1 MSQSPRASSQT
12 VVASLRSCSPHC
24 RDRLVKFQ
32 WKEGNDAELLING
45 SEYFPDVFE
54 AIRSARREILIET
67 FIIFDDEVGQALK
80 EALLEAAARQVRIE
94 VTVDGYG
101 TADLGDE
108 YVAELTEAGV
118 HMHIYDPQP
127 RRLGVRTNLFR
138 RLHRKIVVVDG
149 EVAYI
154 SGINFGWD
162 HLPEAYAMGKQ
173 DYGIRVRGPI
183 VEDIRRTARALLLE
197 HQAVR
202 GLPETLAETPSAGQ
216 AAMRMAIRD
225 NRRHRT
231 DIEDHYLQAIRTAR
245 SRLVIA
251 NAYFFPS
258 YRIWRE
264 LRNAARRGVEV
275 VLILQGRPDMPWA
288 RMFSSSLYSYLLK
301 DGIHIYEYKE
311 RPLHAK
317 IAVADDEWATVGSSN
332 LDPLS
337 LSLNLEAN
345 LFIRDATLNRK
356 IHDHLMGLIEN
367 SCHMVTPEAAERGR
381 WWRAPLMFVS
391 YHFLR
396 HFPVSVGW
404 QPGHTPKLKPLTPT
418 PQAQKQDNE
427 QELH

>member
-1 MSQSPRASSQT
+1 M
-12 VVASLRSCSPHC
+12 
-24 RDRLVKFQ
+24 KFQ
-32 WKEGNDAELLING
+32 WKEGNQAELLING
-45 SEYFPDVFE
+45 SQYFPDVFG

-101 TADLGDE
+101 TADLGAE
-108 YVAELTEAGV
+108 YVAELTDAGV
-118 HMHIYDPQP
+118 NMNVYDPRP
-127 RRLGVRTNLFR
+127 RRFGVRTNLFR

-162 HLPEAYAMGKQ
+162 HLPDKYAMGKQ

-183 VEDIRRTARALLLE
+183 VEDIRHAATALLLE
-197 HQAVR
+197 HHAVEE
-202 GLPETLAETPSAGQ
+202 LPQSLVAPSPVGQ
-216 AAMRMAIRD
+216 AAMRLAIRD
-225 NRRHRT
+225 NHLHRT
-231 DIEDHYLQAIRTAR
+231 DIEDHYLEAIRTAK
-245 SRLVIA
+245 SRLLIA

-264 LRNAARRGVEV
+264 LRKAGRRGVDV
-275 VLILQGRPDMPWA
+275 TLILQGRPDMPWA

-301 DGIHIYEYKE
+301 DGIRIYEYKE
-311 RPLHAK
+311 HPLHGK
-317 IAVADDEWATVGSSN
+317 IAIADDEWATVGSSN

-345 LFIRDATLNRK
+345 LFIRDAKLNRE
-356 IHDHLMGLIEN
+356 IYDHLVELIEN
-367 SCHMVTPEAAERGR
+367 SCHMITPEAAEKGR

-391 YHFLR
+391 FHFLR
-396 HFPVSVGW
+396 HFPLSAGW
-404 QPGHTPKLKPLTPT
+404 SPGHISRLEPLTPKA
-418 PQAQKQDNE
+418 PPNKRAMD
-427 QELH
+427 